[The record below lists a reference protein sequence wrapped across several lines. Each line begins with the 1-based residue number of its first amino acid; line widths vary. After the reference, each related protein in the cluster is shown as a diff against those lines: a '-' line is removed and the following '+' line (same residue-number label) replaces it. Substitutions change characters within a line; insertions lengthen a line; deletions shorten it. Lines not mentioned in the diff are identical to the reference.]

1 MFVFANILDPLIDI
15 NDAILKFFH
24 NDVGLGWGFSII
36 MLTVVVRLAILPLTF
51 KQVRSMQALQQLQPE
66 MKALQ
71 ERYKDDKDRRN
82 QEMMKFYADNKVNPL
97 GSCLPLLLQF
107 PFFLSLYYLQQRDE
121 FKEEV
126 GGEGFF
132 FIPNLTE
139 NVTGEPVVLVTL
151 MVIYVVTQLISSM
164 VTAVNA
170 SDPTQKR
177 IMYALPF
184 FFVFLIINFPAGL
197 ILYWITTNVWT
208 IGQQLAVRKFLP
220 MPKPDEAA
228 VGAGGGTKGKPAAAA
243 AATDEKPKGLLARA
257 REMSGA
263 ATEQPS
269 NGGKASANGGK
280 KGGATA
286 KAPASGGGNG
296 ARKAPPPS
304 PRKKK
309 KRSGRRR

>member
-1 MFVFANILDPLIDI
+1 MLVIANILQPLIDV
-15 NDAILKFFH
+15 NDAILKFWH
-24 NDVGLGWGFSII
+24 DDVGLGWGFSII

-66 MKALQ
+66 MKKLQ
-71 ERYKDDKDRRN
+71 ERYKDDKKRLN
-82 QEMMKFYADNKVNPL
+82 EEMMKFYSENKVNPL
-97 GSCLPLLLQF
+97 SSCLPLLLQF
-107 PFFLSLYYLQQRDE
+107 PFFLSLYYLQRQPE
-121 FKEEV
+121 FKAEV

-139 NVTGEPVVLVTL
+139 PVTGHPAVLITL
-151 MVIYVVTQLISSM
+151 MVIYVGTQLLSSM

-184 FFVFLIINFPAGL
+184 VFVFLIINFPAGL

-220 MPKPDEAA
+220 MPPRPGAEAA
-228 VGAGGGTKGKPAAAA
+228 A
-243 AATDEKPKGLLARA
+243 
-257 REMSGA
+257 
-263 ATEQPS
+263 S
-269 NGGKASANGGK
+269 NGGKAG
-280 KGGATA
+280 A
-286 KAPASGGGNG
+286 KAKAAKPAASGDGKGAARAAKATSNG
-296 ARKAPPPS
+296 SGDGDQPRKAPPPS

-309 KRSGRRR
+309 KNRRR